1 MDMID
6 LLQKKK
12 RGQRLNREE
21 IAYFVKGVTDGSI
34 PDYQISA
41 FTMAVCLRGMDE
53 EETADLTLAMAQSG
67 DVVDLSGIQGVVADK
82 HSTGG
87 VGDTTT
93 LILVPMVAACGVKV
107 AKMSGRGL
115 GHTGGTLDK
124 LEAIPGLRVDFT
136 PLEMM
141 DLVNRHGAA
150 IVGQTGDLVP
160 ADKRLYAIRDVT
172 ATVDSV
178 ALIASSVMSKKLAS
192 GAEAIV
198 LDVKTGSGAFM
209 KETEDAFRLAR
220 AMVDIGERL
229 GRRVTAIVTDMDQPL
244 GNAIGNGLDVREAIG
259 VLSGEE
265 RESPLFAVCMLLA
278 KQIMLAAG
286 KASTPE
292 EAEAKL
298 QKALD
303 TGAALEKFREIIAAQ
318 GGDTGVIENPDS
330 LVKARRIEPIP
341 AARDGYVAQMD
352 AEAIGRAAQLLGA
365 GRSRAEDTV
374 DHEVGILMQKRV
386 GDPVKAGE
394 PLALFYINEENHLD
408 QARELFTRAIHLGE
422 TRVERSLVYGLVTAN
437 GEERFI

>member
-1 MDMID
+1 M
-6 LLQKKK
+6 
-12 RGQRLNREE
+12 
-21 IAYFVKGVTDGSI
+21 
-34 PDYQISA
+34 
-41 FTMAVCLRGMDE
+41 
-53 EETADLTLAMAQSG
+53 
-67 DVVDLSGIQGVVADK
+67 DLSGIRGVVADK

-93 LILVPMVAACGVKV
+93 LVLVPMVAACGVKV

-124 LEAIPGLRVDFT
+124 LESIPGLRVDFT
-136 PLEMM
+136 PQEMV

-178 ALIASSVMSKKLAS
+178 ALIASSVMSRSCAS

-209 KETEDAFRLAR
+209 KETEAAFRLAR

-259 VLSGEE
+259 VLSGQE
-265 RESPLFAVCMLLA
+265 RESPLFSVCMLLA

-303 TGAALEKFREIIAAQ
+303 TGAALDKFREIIAAQ
-318 GGDTGVIENPDS
+318 GGDTGDVREPRFPDKGKTGGTHLGS
-330 LVKARRIEPIP
+330 GGWLCVSYGCRGHRPGGAAFGRRQIPCGGYRGPLRRDSNAKA
-341 AARDGYVAQMD
+341 
-352 AEAIGRAAQLLGA
+352 GRGA
-365 GRSRAEDTV
+365 GKS
-374 DHEVGILMQKRV
+374 Q
-386 GDPVKAGE
+386 E
-394 PLALFYINEENHLD
+394 PLALFYVNEEKNNGAESCL
-408 QARELFTRAIHLGE
+408 QGPCTWGKPGWNARWSMAW
-422 TRVERSLVYGLVTAN
+422 
-437 GEERFI
+437 